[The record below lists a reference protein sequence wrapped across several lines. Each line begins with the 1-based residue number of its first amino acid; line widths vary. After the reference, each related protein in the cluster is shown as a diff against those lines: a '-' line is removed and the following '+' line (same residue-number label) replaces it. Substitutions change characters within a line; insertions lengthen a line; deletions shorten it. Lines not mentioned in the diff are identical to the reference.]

1 MKRKGL
7 TFKIIILLI
16 VSAAFVMA
24 KFGKAGAQEVSP
36 ATDIPTVQQDTPG
49 GSDNSSGDTFKG
61 FGGKEDESLLMPVLK
76 LVGALL
82 LVVVAIYGFLF
93 LLKKMMSSGLPGTGG
108 RMIEVIES
116 SAVAPKKSVALVR
129 YSDRAVLIGIAD
141 NAISVLAELDPEET
155 QKVLKEASSGRKPAG
170 FKGILD
176 SAKGRI
182 DNLGLGGLKAVM
194 FAPKKSKTQTA

>member
-24 KFGKAGAQEVSP
+24 KFGKAGAQEMSP
-36 ATDIPTVQQDTPG
+36 AADVPTVQHSTP
-49 GSDNSSGDTFKG
+49 SGNANTSEDSFKG
-61 FGGKEDESLLMPVLK
+61 FGGKESESLLLPVLK
-76 LVGALL
+76 LIGALL
-82 LVVVAIYGFLF
+82 LVVAAIYGFLF

-141 NAISVLAELDPEET
+141 NAISVLAELGPEET
-155 QKVLKEASSGRKPAG
+155 LKVLKEAASGRKPAG
-170 FKGILD
+170 FKSILD
-176 SAKGRI
+176 SAKGRV
-182 DNLGLGGLKAVM
+182 DNLGFGSLKAVM
-194 FAPKKSKTQTA
+194 FSPKKSKTQAA